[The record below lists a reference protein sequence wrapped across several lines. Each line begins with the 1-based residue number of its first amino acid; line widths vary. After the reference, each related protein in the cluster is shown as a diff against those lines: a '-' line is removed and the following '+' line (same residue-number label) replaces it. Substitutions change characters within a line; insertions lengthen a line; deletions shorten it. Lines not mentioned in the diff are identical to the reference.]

1 MDKLDLVIAKITEV
15 SDKLDMLL
23 NAIAEDEPESS
34 AFDLDG
40 NKITPDRDA
49 NQEL

>member
-1 MDKLDLVIAKITEV
+1 MDKLDLVIAKIEQV

-23 NAIAEDEPESS
+23 SAIAEDEPEQSS
-34 AFDLDG
+34 FDLDG
-40 NKITPDRDA
+40 NKITADRDA